1 MPKRTSMNVLVLSAA
16 LLIGAGPYIVKA
28 AVNAAG
34 RQPESIVANVDM
46 QRVFNESD
54 AKKAVEQ
61 KLTEYGATLGK
72 RFDEV
77 SRTQYLT
84 PDEISDYSAKLNI
97 EKPTDADTKRIA
109 DIKAASQQRA
119 EEYQRLSALKQPTA
133 KDAARLQELD
143 TMQRQRP
150 LFQDRLQKLYQQAV
164 DEEEQ
169 KQMRA
174 GLAEVRGIVGKMA
187 KEQGFTEVYDVTA
200 MVYAPADLT
209 DQAIRKVQ
217 KKK

>member
-1 MPKRTSMNVLVLSAA
+1 MPKHPSINVLMLSAA
-16 LLIGAGPYIVKA
+16 FLIGAAPYVLK
-28 AVNAAG
+28 AAG
-34 RQPESIVANVDM
+34 RQPEALVATVDM
-46 QRVFNESD
+46 QRVFAESD
-54 AKKAVEQ
+54 IKKGVDQ

-77 SRTQYLT
+77 AHTPYLT

-97 EKPTDADTKRIA
+97 EKPTEADTKRIA
-109 DIKAASQQRA
+109 DIKAAAQQRA
-119 EEYQRLSALKQPTA
+119 DEYQKLSATKQPTP

-143 TMQRQRP
+143 VMQRQRP
-150 LFQDRLQKLYQQAV
+150 LYQDRLQKLYQQAV

-187 KEQGFTEVYDVTA
+187 KDQGFGQVFDVTA
-200 MVYAPADLT
+200 MVYAPVDLT
-209 DQAIRKVQ
+209 EQAIHKVQQ